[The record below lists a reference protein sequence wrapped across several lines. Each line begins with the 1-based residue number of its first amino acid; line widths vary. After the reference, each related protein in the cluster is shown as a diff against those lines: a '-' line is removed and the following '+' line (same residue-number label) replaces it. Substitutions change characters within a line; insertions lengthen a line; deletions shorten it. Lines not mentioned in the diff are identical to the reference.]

1 MNSTLISISDH
12 PKFAAIKRKIQ
23 LQPLTIDY
31 AEQVANWPFQV
42 VHYDEAGD
50 ELLEVPRANGNFLIS
65 NESIVDSTTGVK
77 IPIDADEETLAAG
90 VPEFEFLRGM
100 LLLPEVDPLTLIV
113 VRVAITDSRQNFDS
127 YTGLMGL

>member
-1 MNSTLISISDH
+1 MSTLISISDH
-12 PKFAAIKRKIQ
+12 PKFDAIKRKIQ

-31 AEQVANWPFQV
+31 SEQVANWPFQV
-42 VHYDEAGD
+42 VHYDAAGD